1 MMRSFKV
8 FICLLVLL
16 CLLTGCNDPVGVSIV
31 CDDILLTLPADFIDL
46 SGDSYGKDADFLYG
60 RKTLVFMGLAEK
72 KTSLQEMT
80 LDEYTGYVI
89 SGNGIKATP
98 HPFGDGYLFSYEAD
112 IEHTAYTYTVAT
124 YEAEENFWIF
134 QFYCPSTDLENS
146 KPEID
151 IILQSIQPKK
161 TA

>member
-1 MMRSFKV
+1 MVRSFKV
-8 FICLLVLL
+8 FICLLVLM

-89 SGNGIKATP
+89 SGNGLSCSPTV
-98 HPFGDGYLFSYEAD
+98 FGNGYLFTYEAT
-112 IEHTAYTYTVAT
+112 IEGTVYTYVTAT
-124 YEAEENFWIF
+124 YEAEHNFWIF